1 MNVLTFLSQKDIQK
15 FIDKDAYLVIEYLLR
30 KVAFS
35 QPEVK
40 NKSELSGIQIT
51 KEFLEDWI
59 AQACNLTKV
68 GAGNYPI
75 DVYSPNKYGIDVKF
89 LTAKINKKGNY
100 TNGYSNE
107 TSLSQ
112 NFKIAGLDL
121 DQMFASKRYENILSA
136 WIKILETKIGIPIK
150 DYNLK
155 KIYYF
160 IFVRAGNK
168 VSLAIA
174 DVNNK
179 EIKRITTNR
188 STDSSVFVQNFIE
201 DKYGNVK
208 IYKSKKRM
216 ELRVFPKKLEEDKK
230 MISWNFEN
238 LYPDVISLR
247 DIIKRKEIDEH
258 AKKQFKKFFK

>member
-1 MNVLTFLSQKDIQK
+1 MKVLKFLNKKEIEK
-15 FIDKDAYLVIEYLLR
+15 FIDQDAYNVIAYLIR

-40 NKSELSGIQIT
+40 DKSELSGMQIT

-75 DVYSPNKYGIDVKF
+75 DVYSKNKYGIDVKF
-89 LTAKINKKGNY
+89 LTAKINKNGDY

-112 NFKIAGLDL
+112 NFKIAGIDL
-121 DQMFASKRYENILSA
+121 DQMFATKKYENILLA
-136 WIKILETKIGIPIK
+136 WINILQAKINLPIK
-150 DYNLK
+150 DFNLK
-155 KIYYF
+155 KVYYF
-160 IFVRAGNK
+160 IFIRAGNK

-174 DVNNK
+174 DVDSK
-179 EIKRITTNR
+179 EINNLTTNR
-188 STDSSVFVQNFIE
+188 STDTSVFVQNFLE
-201 DKYGNVK
+201 DYYGNVK

-216 ELRVFPKKLEEDKK
+216 ELRLFPKKLEEDKK
-230 MISWNFEN
+230 LISWDFKN
-238 LYPDVISLR
+238 LYPDIISLR
-247 DIIKRKEIDEH
+247 DVINNNKIKAHSRS
-258 AKKQFKKFFK
+258 QFKKFFE